1 MVEYLGTVPATLEP
15 HAMNRRATLAAFALL
30 ASFAINVQAAPAA
43 GMSEADMKR
52 MMQAMQAMQACM
64 ARVDM
69 AAMERLGEEGRQ
81 VEKEVQALCRDGKR
95 DAAQSRAMAFGIKA
109 AKDPAMQQMGACSEQ
124 AQGMMPPMPYA
135 GMGENDSRH
144 ICDM

>member
-1 MVEYLGTVPATLEP
+1 
-15 HAMNRRATLAAFALL
+15 MNRRVALAVFALL
-30 ASFAINVQAAPAA
+30 ALCTINVQAAPAA
-43 GMSEADMKR
+43 GVSEADMQR
-52 MMQAMQAMQACM
+52 MMQAMQSMQACM

-81 VEKEVQALCRDGKR
+81 VEKEVKSLCRDGKR

-109 AKDPAMQQMGACSEQ
+109 AKDPAMQEMAKCSAQ

-135 GMGENDSRH
+135 DMADNDGRH

>member
-1 MVEYLGTVPATLEP
+1 
-15 HAMNRRATLAAFALL
+15 MNRLIALAAFA
-30 ASFAINVQAAPAA
+30 AFATHLQAAPPA
-43 GMSEADMKR
+43 GMSEADMQR
-52 MMQAMQAMQACM
+52 MMQGMQAMQACM

-135 GMGENDSRH
+135 DMADNDGRH

>member
-1 MVEYLGTVPATLEP
+1 
-15 HAMNRRATLAAFALL
+15 MNRRVALAAFAVFALF
-30 ASFAINVQAAPAA
+30 ASNVQAAPPA

-81 VEKEVQALCRDGKR
+81 VEKEVKSLCRDGKR

-109 AKDPAMQQMGACSEQ
+109 AKDPAMREMAECSEQ

-135 GMGENDSRH
+135 DMADNDARH